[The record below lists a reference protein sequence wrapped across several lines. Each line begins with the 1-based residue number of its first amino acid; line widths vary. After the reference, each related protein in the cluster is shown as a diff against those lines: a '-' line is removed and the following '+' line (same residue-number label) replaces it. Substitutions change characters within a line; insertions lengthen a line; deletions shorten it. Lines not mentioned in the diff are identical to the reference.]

1 MSYTRT
7 QLRAALENRLNAVS
21 TVWSSGDLNGF
32 IDDAIEGL
40 YPSFYKRNVQATTAG
55 VGPSQTLPAG
65 ARNLYMVGL
74 QRVGSNR
81 VRPLRN
87 WVEGQSAAMVPK
99 SNIAGATLVWAWTSG
114 WTAPATDLVAMDI
127 VPEAR
132 EVLLLRA
139 EIAAFE
145 ELLSGKLQEG
155 GYGAVQLRQMIT
167 EDEVVNALQAK
178 HASLQDRLDRVVPL
192 PEVLR

>member
-1 MSYTRT
+1 
-7 QLRAALENRLNAVS
+7 
-21 TVWSSGDLNGF
+21 LNGF

-55 VGPSQTLPAG
+55 VGPSQPLPAG

-87 WVEGQSAAMVPK
+87 WVEGQSTAMIPK

-114 WTAPATDLVAMDI
+114 WTAPATDLVTMDI
-127 VPEAR
+127 LPEAR

-145 ELLSGKLQEG
+145 ELLSGKLQAG

-178 HASLQDRLDRVVPL
+178 HASLQDRLDRVIPL

>member
-7 QLRAALENRLNAVS
+7 QLRVALENRLNAVS

-40 YPSFYKRNVQATTAG
+40 YPSFFKRNVASSVASS
-55 VGPSQTLPAG
+55 GPSQPMPSG

-87 WVEGQSAAMVPK
+87 WVEGQGSAMIPK
-99 SNIAGATLVWAWTSG
+99 ANIAGATLVWAWTSG
-114 WTAPATDLVAMDI
+114 WTAPVTSTVELDI

-145 ELLSGKLQEG
+145 ELLSGKLQAG

>member
-1 MSYTRT
+1 
-7 QLRAALENRLNAVS
+7 
-21 TVWSSGDLNGF
+21 
-32 IDDAIEGL
+32 
-40 YPSFYKRNVQATTAG
+40 
-55 VGPSQTLPAG
+55 
-65 ARNLYMVGL
+65 
-74 QRVGSNR
+74 
-81 VRPLRN
+81 
-87 WVEGQSAAMVPK
+87 
-99 SNIAGATLVWAWTSG
+99 
-114 WTAPATDLVAMDI
+114 MDI

-145 ELLSGKLQEG
+145 ELLSGKLQAG
-155 GYGAVQLRQMIT
+155 GYGAVQLRQMIS